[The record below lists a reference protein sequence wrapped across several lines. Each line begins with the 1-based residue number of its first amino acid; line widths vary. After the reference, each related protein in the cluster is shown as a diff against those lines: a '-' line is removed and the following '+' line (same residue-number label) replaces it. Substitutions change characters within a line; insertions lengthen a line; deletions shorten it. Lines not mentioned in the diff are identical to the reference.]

1 MVRLSLNLLNSLNSP
16 SAIDEPLSKSAWGHP
31 TAKTSILI
39 LNREHRVR
47 STPTNFSHRHV
58 RHECISRIWSP
69 WFALLSNI
77 LSHGLPSNSVH
88 STYYRALYWILFD
101 CHWFHQNFH
110 SKQFAIWS
118 SLKASHRTHAEFFI
132 QLAGFCFRFRWFKN
146 CIYVRFHTNVIG
158 ILHKTICSHHSIVT
172 FSPSIDKWKTKFYES
187 LVFPENL
194 CAKLWN
200 CRRESEKQI
209 LCCALLNRM
218 NSRLITT
225 LFIE

>member
-110 SKQFAIWS
+110 SKQLQFEVHLKHLIERTLNFS
-118 SLKASHRTHAEFFI
+118 SN
-132 QLAGFCFRFRWFKN
+132 W
-146 CIYVRFHTNVIG
+146 
-158 ILHKTICSHHSIVT
+158 
-172 FSPSIDKWKTKFYES
+172 
-187 LVFPENL
+187 LVFVFVFAGSKTVFMFVFTQMSSEFCTKQFVHTTQLSPFHHQSTNGKPNFMNRW
-194 CAKLWN
+194 CSPKICVQN
-200 CRRESEKQI
+200 CEIVEESPR
-209 LCCALLNRM
+209 NRFCVV
-218 NSRLITT
+218 RYLIVW
-225 LFIE
+225 IQD